1 MSEVHNKDLQSLQAL
16 RAVAAILV
24 VLFHMNVYT
33 IPFVLGAD
41 ALWSG
46 LNMGYSGVEIF
57 FVLSGFIMYYVHRKD
72 IGKKGVVFDYI
83 WKRITRIF
91 PLFWIVILAI
101 AAFKIISTQTDFTL
115 LGIASAVLLLLST
128 SPLMKQC

>member
-1 MSEVHNKDLQSLQAL
+1 
-16 RAVAAILV
+16 
-24 VLFHMNVYT
+24 MNVYT

>member
-1 MSEVHNKDLQSLQAL
+1 LSEVHNKDLQSLQAL